1 MPDKWEPKEYKGFP
15 FELEEKGLD
24 VEEGTFAGYAA
35 VCGNLDDGGDIIEYG
50 AFKKTL
56 AERGPASVKNR
67 IKVFRFHDFHQPI
80 GKTLELREVPKS
92 RMPKNLLESFPSI
105 TGGLYVKGQISHTP
119 AGDEVLTL
127 MRDGVV
133 DELSIGYDSV
143 KEYWDEDDDSK
154 ARHLKEVKLYC
165 ADPVPLAMNAAAMIT
180 DVKEPRLEETE
191 DTEAQETAEAEQ
203 AEETRQAEEARAA
216 LIASRIQQVQ
226 IQRQQIEEL

>member
-1 MPDKWEPKEYKGFP
+1 MPEKWEPKEYKGFP

-24 VEEGTFAGYAA
+24 IEEGTFAGYAA
-35 VCGNLDDGGDIIEYG
+35 VCGNLDDGGDIIESG

-56 AERGPASVKNR
+56 AERGPASPRNR

-80 GKTLELREVPKS
+80 GKTLELKEVSKGK
-92 RMPKNLLESFPSI
+92 MPKDLLDKFPSV

-133 DELSIGYDSV
+133 DELSIGYDAV
-143 KEYWDEDDDSK
+143 KEYWEEDDDTK

-180 DVKEPRLEETE
+180 DVKEVNETI
-191 DTEAQETAEAEQ
+191 EAQEAAQAQEAAEAEQ
-203 AEETRQAEEARAA
+203 AEELQKA
-216 LIASRIQQVQ
+216 LIAGRIQQAQ
-226 IQRQQIEEL
+226 IQRQQIEAL

>member
-1 MPDKWEPKEYKGFP
+1 MLEKQEPKEYKGFP

-56 AERGPASVKNR
+56 AERGPASGRNR

-80 GKTLELREVPKS
+80 GKTLELKEVSKGKMPKS
-92 RMPKNLLESFPSI
+92 LLEQFPGI

-119 AGDEVLTL
+119 LGDEVLTL

-133 DELSIGYDSV
+133 DELSIGYDAV
-143 KEYWDEDDDSK
+143 KEYWDDDDDTK

-165 ADPVPLAMNAAAMIT
+165 ADPVPLAMNAAAIVT
-180 DVKEPRLEETE
+180 DVKELSPEEAE
-191 DTEAQETAEAEQ
+191 SLETAEAQE
-203 AEETRQAEEARAA
+203 AEEAKQAEDTKKA
-216 LIASRIQQVQ
+216 LIASLIQQAQ
-226 IQRQQIEEL
+226 FQRQQIEEL